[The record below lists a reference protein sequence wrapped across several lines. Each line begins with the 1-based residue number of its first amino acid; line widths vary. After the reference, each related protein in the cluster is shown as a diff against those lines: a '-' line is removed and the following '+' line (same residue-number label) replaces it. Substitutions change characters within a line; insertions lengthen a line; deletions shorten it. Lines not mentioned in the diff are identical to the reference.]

1 MVMDE
6 SNLIVIKEYD
16 SINEAEWDKSLL
28 DGAGIYAMIRN
39 EYMSTLHSWLC
50 GPRIRNA
57 HWKSSRPTPRVD
69 APDLLVPDLPCGFGL
84 SVEHAQARH
93 RTCAAF
99 GPATREERLLGV
111 VYQIEEPM

>member
-39 EYMSTLHSWLC
+39 EYMSTLYPV
-50 GPRIRNA
+50 GG
-57 HWKSSRPTPRVD
+57 D
-69 APDLLVPDLPCGFGL
+69 AGTVG
-84 SVEHAQARH
+84 
-93 RTCAAF
+93 CA
-99 GPATREERLLGV
+99 GRG
-111 VYQIEEPM
+111 

>member
-39 EYMSTLHSWLC
+39 EYMSPLYPV
-50 GPRIRNA
+50 GVMPA
-57 HWKSSRPTPRVD
+57 Q
-69 APDLLVPDLPCGFGL
+69 LVVRAEDKKRALEVLEAYTEG
-84 SVEHAQARH
+84 
-93 RTCAAF
+93 
-99 GPATREERLLGV
+99 
-111 VYQIEEPM
+111 